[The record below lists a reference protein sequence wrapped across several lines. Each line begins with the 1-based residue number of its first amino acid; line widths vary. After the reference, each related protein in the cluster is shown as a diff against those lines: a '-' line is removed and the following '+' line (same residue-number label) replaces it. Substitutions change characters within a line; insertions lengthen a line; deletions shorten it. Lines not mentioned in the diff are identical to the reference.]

1 MIKVLWITPNILP
14 APFEYDQRRFKTS
27 GGWLGSLADIIKL
40 NFTVDLHVIS
50 ISNFA
55 KYSPTKIGNISY
67 YSIPSNKGVFKY
79 SKSLAKKLK
88 RLVKEI
94 KPDIIDYQGI
104 EFSYAR
110 DILEISS
117 GIPTCVTLQGLV
129 SEISK
134 YYLSSIHFLDLFKST
149 TLRDIILVD
158 TLYHRKMDYF
168 RRGKSEIIA
177 IKNTENF
184 IGRTKWDYNII
195 NSHKRN
201 FNYLSFN
208 RRVRKSFFKYK
219 WKIENLSKNKLF
231 ISQAHAPFKGFHILL
246 DAVTILKK
254 YIPDILVLVAGR
266 DLTKCK
272 FNIPLYGGYQKYI
285 LNKIDKNNLRNNIR
299 FLGPLDEVSFAK
311 ELSESSLFLLPS
323 LIENSPNSLIEA
335 QICGVPSI
343 VSYAGGTPYMLP
355 SDYEYFFNSQDS
367 CMLASMILQLLKDP
381 ARAKFVSEYLVS
393 YQNNIQ
399 SGLDNCDSLINYYK
413 SIINQSNY

>member
-1 MIKVLWITPNILP
+1 VIKVLWITPNILP
-14 APFEYDQRRFKTS
+14 APFDYDQRRFRAS
-27 GGWLGSLADIIKL
+27 GGWLGSLAETIKL
-40 NFTVDLHVIS
+40 NITVDLHVIS
-50 ISNFA
+50 ISNLA

-79 SKSLAKKLK
+79 SQVLTNQLK

-134 YYLSSIHFLDLFKST
+134 YYLSSISLLDLFKST
-149 TLRDIILVD
+149 TLRDIILID
-158 TLYHRKMDYF
+158 TLYHRKMNYS
-168 RRGKSEIIA
+168 RRGKSEKIA

-195 NSHKRN
+195 NSHKRK
-201 FNYLSFN
+201 FNYLSFG
-208 RRVRKSFFKYK
+208 RRVRASFFKYS
-219 WKIENLSKNKLF
+219 WNIENLSKNKLF

-246 DAVTILKK
+246 DAIIILKK
-254 YIPDILVLVAGR
+254 YIPKILVSIAGR

-272 FNIPLYGGYQKYI
+272 FNIPLHGGYQKYI
-285 LNKIDKNNLRNNIR
+285 LNKIYKNNLRNNIH
-299 FLGPLDEVSFAK
+299 FLGPLDEDCFAK
-311 ELSESSLFLLPS
+311 ELSGSSLFILPS

-343 VSYAGGTPYMLP
+343 VSYVGGSPYMLP
-355 SDYEYFFNSQDS
+355 LNYDCFFNSQDS
-367 CMLASMILQLLKDP
+367 HMLASMIFQLLNDP
-381 ARAKFVSEYLVS
+381 EKAKFISEDLFNF
-393 YQNNIQ
+393 QNNIQ
-399 SGLDNCDSLINYYK
+399 SNLDNCDSLINYYD
-413 SIINQSNY
+413 SIINK